1 MDEEEDRRLAAITPE
16 ITRRS
21 IDLLRKV
28 VGLYPEER
36 IAQEALDC
44 ADDILAQ
51 YGTDGLRILVM
62 SLTGW
67 AAVEI
72 EKDAMASKRPLDAMV
87 DDMMLTW
94 LEANPET

>member
-1 MDEEEDRRLAAITPE
+1 MDEEEDRRPAAITPE

-36 IAQEALDC
+36 IAQEALEC
-44 ADDILAQ
+44 ADDILEE

-67 AAVEI
+67 AAVEM
-72 EKDAMASKRPLDAMV
+72 EKDARASKRTLDSMI

-94 LEANPET
+94 LEANPEG

>member
-28 VGLYPEER
+28 VGVYPEER
-36 IAQEALDC
+36 IAQEALEC
-44 ADDILAQ
+44 ADDILAE

-67 AAVEI
+67 AAVET
-72 EKDAMASKRPLDAMV
+72 EKDALASGRSLDSMI

-94 LEANPET
+94 LEANPED

>member
-28 VGLYPEER
+28 VGVYPEER
-36 IAQEALDC
+36 IAQEALEC
-44 ADDILAQ
+44 ADDILAE

-67 AAVEI
+67 AAVET
-72 EKDAMASKRPLDAMV
+72 EKDARASGRSLDSMI

-94 LEANPET
+94 LEANPED